1 MPEVMAKGIPAWR
14 NYPAKMRKKS
24 SGALTART
32 MALPWRSDKRNV
44 GATPAAVAR
53 ADLPRSADGRR
64 VHSVS
69 RRFLQI
75 VRLRSPGIPK

>member
-1 MPEVMAKGIPAWR
+1 MAKGIPAWR

-53 ADLPRSADGRR
+53 ADLPRSASVRR
-64 VHSVS
+64 VQSAF

-75 VRLRSPGIPK
+75 VRLLAPEISK